1 MYNNSN
7 HIYIYVLYIA
17 RIFKIVGFSIMFHK
31 LTPFDIK
38 TWFRDNYISYNNII
52 QMHISAI
59 SIPFT
64 LEQILLTIFMHEKIM
79 HYK

>member
-1 MYNNSN
+1 MYC
-7 HIYIYVLYIA
+7 IA

-38 TWFRDNYISYNNII
+38 TWFRDNYVSYNTNVHFYY
-52 QMHISAI
+52 QY
-59 SIPFT
+59 SIFT